1 MEYSATAK
9 YVRMSPRKVR
19 LLAAALR
26 KLKTDIAL
34 SQLGALN
41 QPVGKLFMTV
51 LNSAIANAKQKQADL
66 SKLSIKTIDVM
77 EGPVMKRWHAA
88 SRGMAH
94 PFKKRMTHIRIVL
107 MDEQI
112 MKSANA
118 KSANKKQKN

>member
-1 MEYSATAK
+1 
-9 YVRMSPRKVR
+9 MSPRKVR

-26 KLKTDIAL
+26 GLKTDIAL